1 MKAILISW
9 LFAISNCSP
18 DPSYETKLSSSGA
31 DTTTFSPWQLFL
43 QKLPIKNGPIRQ
55 YNGELAV
62 GQNKHYALVNYD
74 VGTRDLQQCADFIMR
89 LRAEYLFANKKF
101 NEISFSFTDG
111 QKYSFNAFLSGLKP
125 VVSGN
130 KVILKQ
136 GGANENSY
144 ASFRKYLDIV
154 YTYAGTVS
162 LNKDLVPAS
171 DLTIGTVIIT
181 PGTPGHCMIVV
192 DEALVDGKKKFKLA
206 ESYMPAQTP
215 YILKN
220 KSDGSPWHLLE
231 KGMPINTA
239 SFDFQR
245 YNLKKFE

>member
-9 LFAISNCSP
+9 LLAFPNCSP
-18 DPSYETKLSSSGA
+18 NPTYKPELSSSAA
-31 DTTTFSPWQLFL
+31 DTTTLSQWQLFL
-43 QKLPIKNGPIRQ
+43 QRLPLKNGPIRQ

-62 GQNKHYALVNYD
+62 GQNKHYALVNYE
-74 VGTRDLQQCADFIMR
+74 VGTRDLQQCADFLMR
-89 LRAEYLFANKKF
+89 LRAEYLFANKRF
-101 NEISFSFTDG
+101 DEICFSFSDG

-136 GGANENSY
+136 GGTTETNY

-162 LNKDLVPAS
+162 LNKDLVAAS

-192 DEALVDGKKKFKLA
+192 DETVLDGKKKFKLA

-220 KSDGSPWHLLE
+220 GSDGSPWHSLE
-231 KGMPINTA
+231 KGKPITTA